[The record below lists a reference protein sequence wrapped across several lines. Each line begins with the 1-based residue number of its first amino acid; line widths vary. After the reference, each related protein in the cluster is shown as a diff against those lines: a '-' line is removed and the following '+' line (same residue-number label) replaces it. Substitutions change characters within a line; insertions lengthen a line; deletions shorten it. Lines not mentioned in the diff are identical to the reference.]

1 MKKTIPSWS
10 ISRVQVFEQ
19 CQWRA
24 KLQWLDKLPDLQPK
38 TAADRGTAI
47 HQEAEDYVRS
57 KIPLT
62 NNLRHFA
69 VDLAALQKHHA
80 QGRVTCEEEWAYDRD
95 WKVTDWRSGWL
106 RLKCDAVCHIDRS
119 HVVVIDYKGL
129 ERSTLIPTPTGWT
142 TMGEIRVGEE
152 LFASDGSICK
162 VTGKSQVKRLPCY
175 RITFD
180 DATTV
185 VCDEEHLWALD
196 DGRVIPV
203 TELTTFDRINVA
215 RPLQLGAQDLPIDPY
230 VFGLWLAE
238 GSKKSADIT
247 NGDDFIWE
255 EVERLGYELGVD
267 QNRNT
272 ERNCRT
278 HTIKGVRHHLVDM
291 NVFWNKHI
299 PEIYMRSSFEQR
311 LALLQGIMDGDG
323 HANKTRKQV
332 VLQSANP
339 ELSKQ
344 YLELALSLGQRAIRS
359 EVKTFCHNY
368 IGKAYPVSFRP
379 NGIMPF
385 RLPRKVEV
393 AKDFG
398 LGRSGFRRV
407 TSVENIPTVETQCIA
422 VDSPDHTFLCTEHF
436 IPTHN
441 TGKRFG
447 NEIKHAVQL
456 QLYAVCALI
465 RYPEV
470 DTVTCELWY
479 VDQNELAS
487 FTLNRSQLAKYL
499 AIFDRMGRKFTET
512 FNFKPNPNVISCK
525 YCPYHPDR
533 QNQCVYGTV
542 VNQQGRMVRP
552 NKPIVAPVG
561 YKVDNSFAEE
571 AAAFAKVGS

>member
-62 NNLRHFA
+62 NNLRHFS
-69 VDLAALQKHHA
+69 VDLAALQKHYA

-95 WKVTDWRSGWL
+95 WNVTDWRSGWL
-106 RLKCDAVCHIDRS
+106 RLKCDVVCHLDRS
-119 HVVVIDYKGL
+119 HVVV
-129 ERSTLIPTPTGWT
+129 
-142 TMGEIRVGEE
+142 
-152 LFASDGSICK
+152 
-162 VTGKSQVKRLPCY
+162 
-175 RITFD
+175 
-180 DATTV
+180 
-185 VCDEEHLWALD
+185 
-196 DGRVIPV
+196 
-203 TELTTFDRINVA
+203 
-215 RPLQLGAQDLPIDPY
+215 
-230 VFGLWLAE
+230 
-238 GSKKSADIT
+238 
-247 NGDDFIWE
+247 
-255 EVERLGYELGVD
+255 VD
-267 QNRNT
+267 
-272 ERNCRT
+272 
-278 HTIKGVRHHLVDM
+278 HK
-291 NVFWNKHI
+291 
-299 PEIYMRSSFEQR
+299 
-311 LALLQGIMDGDG
+311 
-323 HANKTRKQV
+323 
-332 VLQSANP
+332 
-339 ELSKQ
+339 
-344 YLELALSLGQRAIRS
+344 
-359 EVKTFCHNY
+359 
-368 IGKAYPVSFRP
+368 
-379 NGIMPF
+379 
-385 RLPRKVEV
+385 
-393 AKDFG
+393 
-398 LGRSGFRRV
+398 
-407 TSVENIPTVETQCIA
+407 
-422 VDSPDHTFLCTEHF
+422 
-436 IPTHN
+436 
-441 TGKRFG
+441 TGKRYG

-465 RYPEV
+465 RYPEI

-479 VDQNELAS
+479 FDQNELAS
-487 FTLNRSQLAKYL
+487 FTLKRSQLAKYL